1 MEWKFK
7 EGQPIYSQII
17 DQMSIRIASN
27 AYEPGDKLPSVRDM
41 ATDAGV
47 NPNTMQRA
55 LGELERRGLVY
66 TERTNGRFVTRE
78 EEVLKDLHMQLA
90 EKYIADFFAKL
101 KGLGMTNEEIE
112 SAVSNWAQN
121 NAHKSTGDAIENS
134 ECIKATGDAQSTGIA
149 PSTGDAQSTGT
160 APSIGN
166 TQKEER

>member
-121 NAHKSTGDAIENS
+121 NAHKSTGDA
-134 ECIKATGDAQSTGIA
+134 
-149 PSTGDAQSTGT
+149 
-160 APSIGN
+160 PSIGN